1 MPSLLE
7 FTQTELAQWL
17 EDELGEKRFRSQQIF
32 QWLWQKLARDFAQMS
47 NVSQQ
52 TRQLLAEKAS
62 IPWPKLVTVQ
72 KSQDAT
78 TKFLLEFSDGAR
90 VETVLIPSEDHTGRI
105 RWTQCLSSQ
114 IGCPM
119 ACTFCATGQ
128 SGFTRNMTAGEIL
141 SQVLI
146 GRDYLGDTRPDHPIV
161 RNLVFMGMG
170 EPLMNTQALLKALA
184 ILNDPHGL
192 AFSPRRITVS
202 TCGIKD
208 GLEKLGQ
215 AGLSFLAVSL
225 HAPNQAIREKIMPRA
240 AKLPLKELLTALRNY
255 PLKNRE
261 HITFEYLLLRDVND
275 SPAQAHELAKIVHSV
290 HGKLNLIVYNATNG
304 PYQAPSP
311 ERVLAFE
318 KALWSHHLTAIVRQ
332 SKGQDIDA
340 ACGQL
345 KARFDNG

>member
-1 MPSLLE
+1 MQDLLE
-7 FTQTELAQWL
+7 FNQAELAQWIHS
-17 EDELGEKRFRSQQIF
+17 ELGEKPFRARQIF
-32 QWLWQKLARDFAQMS
+32 QWVWQKLARDFAVMS
-47 NVSQQ
+47 NVSLS
-52 TRQLLAEKAS
+52 TRARLAQKAALA
-62 IPWPKLVTVQ
+62 WPDIVTIQ
-72 KSQDAT
+72 KSKDGT
-78 TKFLLEFSDGAR
+78 TKFLLAFHDGAR
-90 VETVLIPSEDHTGRI
+90 VETVLIPSEDHEGRI

-128 SGFTRNMTAGEIL
+128 SGFTRNMTCGEIA

-146 GRDYLGDTRPDHPIV
+146 GREYLQDTRPDHPIL

-170 EPLMNTQALLKALA
+170 EPLMNCGELVKALT

-192 AFSPRRITVS
+192 AFSPRRVTVS
-202 TCGIKD
+202 TCGIKE
-208 GLEKLGQ
+208 GIAKLGASGQ
-215 AGLSFLAVSL
+215 CYLAISL
-225 HAPNQAIREKIMPRA
+225 HAPNQRIREQIMPRA
-240 AKLPLKELLTALRNY
+240 AKLPLEELLAALRRY
-255 PLKNRE
+255 PLKTRE

-275 SPAQAHELAKIVHSV
+275 SPEQAHELAKVVHSV
-290 HGKLNLIVYNATNG
+290 RGKLNLIVYNATDG

-345 KARFDNG
+345 KARFEK